1 MLKEITFIPPPGRYP
16 AAGPGQTPPNIAAG
30 AGKAAVKGRAAG
42 RFMLEGIAK
51 SGMGRRG
58 FLPLL
63 AAESGG
69 VPWSYS
75 GAGAPNHW
83 GELSPDYALCA
94 AGRNQSPIDLTGY
107 TTDPAAPP
115 LSFAYGG
122 NAQAVRH
129 NGRIADVE
137 YATGNR
143 IAIGNQTYE
152 LKAMHIHTPAEHQ
165 IDRKLFAA
173 ELHLV
178 HRNAAG
184 DYAVVGQ
191 LFRLGQPDPV
201 VRALLD
207 AYPEPGQIRESGFD
221 LNAAALVPTDLGYYR
236 YSGSLTTP
244 PCSEPVDWIA
254 LREIRAIA
262 QEQVNRIAALHNGF
276 NHRPIQPRN
285 GRAIVYTGAR

>member
-1 MLKEITFIPPPGRYP
+1 MLKGIFYP
-16 AAGPGQTPPNIAAG
+16 AAGHGQPPPGFAAG
-30 AGKAAVKGRAAG
+30 AGEAVDSSAVKGRAAG
-42 RFMLEGIAK
+42 RFMLEGIWNP
-51 SGMGRRG
+51 GRGGRG

-63 AAESGG
+63 AAGSGG
-69 VPWSYS
+69 VPWSYG

-94 AGRNQSPIDLTGY
+94 AGLNQSPIDLTGY

-115 LSFAYGG
+115 LSFAYRGP
-122 NAQAVRH
+122 AQAVRH

-137 YATGNR
+137 YAPGNR
-143 IAIGNQTYE
+143 ITIGERTYE
-152 LKAMHIHTPAEHQ
+152 LKAMHIHAPAEHQ
-165 IDRKLFAA
+165 IDRELFAA

-191 LFRLGQPDPV
+191 LFRLGAPDPV
-201 VRALLD
+201 VQALLE
-207 AYPEPGQIRESGFD
+207 AYPEPGQSRVSGFD
-221 LNAAALVPTDLGYYR
+221 LDAAALVPSDLGYYR

-244 PCSEPVDWIA
+244 PCAEPVDWIA
-254 LREIRAIA
+254 LREIRSIA

-285 GRAIVYTGAR
+285 GREIVYTGER

>member
-1 MLKEITFIPPPGRYP
+1 M
-16 AAGPGQTPPNIAAG
+16 
-30 AGKAAVKGRAAG
+30 AGKAVDLAAVKGKAAG

-51 SGMGRRG
+51 SSRGGRG

-63 AAESGG
+63 AAGSSG
-69 VPWSYS
+69 VPWSYG

-94 AGRNQSPIDLTGY
+94 AGLNQSPIDLTGY

-115 LSFAYGG
+115 LSFAYRGP
-122 NAQAVRH
+122 AQAVRH

-137 YATGNR
+137 YAPGNR
-143 IAIGNQTYE
+143 IVIGNQTYE
-152 LKAMHIHTPAEHQ
+152 LKAMHIHAPAEHQ
-165 IDRKLFAA
+165 IDQELFAA

-178 HRNAAG
+178 HRSTAG

-191 LFRLGQPDPV
+191 LFRLGAPDSV
-201 VRALLD
+201 VQALLD

-221 LNAAALVPTDLGYYR
+221 LNAAALVPSDLGYYR
-236 YSGSLTTP
+236 YTGSLTTP
-244 PCSEPVDWIA
+244 PCSEPVDWIE
-254 LREIRAIA
+254 LREIRSIA

-285 GRAIVYTGAR
+285 GREIVYTGER

>member
-1 MLKEITFIPPPGRYP
+1 MGYFIPPPGRVSPHP
-16 AAGPGQTPPNIAAG
+16 AFAAMAGQAVDP
-30 AGKAAVKGRAAG
+30 AAVKGRAAG

-51 SGMGRRG
+51 SGMGQRG

-63 AAESGG
+63 AAGSDG
-69 VPWSYS
+69 VPWSYG

-137 YATGNR
+137 YAPGNR
-143 IAIGNQTYE
+143 ITIGDRTYE
-152 LKAMHIHTPAEHQ
+152 LIAMHIHAPAEHQ

-191 LFRLGQPDPV
+191 LFRLGQADPV
-201 VRALLD
+201 VQALLE
-207 AYPEPGQIRESGFD
+207 AYPEAGQIRESGFD
-221 LNAAALVPTDLGYYR
+221 LDAAALVPSDLGYYR

-244 PCSEPVDWIA
+244 PCAEPVDWIA
-254 LREIRAIA
+254 LREIRSIA

-285 GRAIVYTGAR
+285 GREIIYTGPR

>member
-1 MLKEITFIPPPGRYP
+1 MLKGIFYPTTESRGQPPPG
-16 AAGPGQTPPNIAAG
+16 IATG
-30 AGKAAVKGRAAG
+30 AGKAVDPAAVKGRAVG

-51 SGMGRRG
+51 SGMGQRG

-63 AAESGG
+63 AAEGG
-69 VPWSYS
+69 VPWSYG

-83 GELSPDYALCA
+83 AELSPDYALCA
-94 AGRNQSPIDLTGY
+94 AGLNQSPIDLTGY

-137 YATGNR
+137 YAPGNR
-143 IAIGNQTYE
+143 IVIGDRTYE
-152 LKAMHIHTPAEHQ
+152 LKAMHIHAPAEHQ
-165 IDRKLFAA
+165 IDRELFAA

-191 LFRLGQPDPV
+191 LFRLGEPDPV
-201 VRALLD
+201 VQALLD
-207 AYPEPGQIRESGFD
+207 AYPEPGQSRESGFALD
-221 LNAAALVPTDLGYYR
+221 AAALVPSDLGYYR

-244 PCSEPVDWIA
+244 PCAEPVDWIA

-285 GRAIVYTGAR
+285 GREIIYTGER

>member
-1 MLKEITFIPPPGRYP
+1 
-16 AAGPGQTPPNIAAG
+16 
-30 AGKAAVKGRAAG
+30 
-42 RFMLEGIAK
+42 MLEGIAK
-51 SGMGRRG
+51 SGRGQRG

-63 AAESGG
+63 AAGSSG
-69 VPWSYS
+69 VPWSYG

-94 AGRNQSPIDLTGY
+94 AGLNQSPIDLTGY

-115 LSFAYGG
+115 LSFAYRGQ
-122 NAQAVRH
+122 AQAVRH

-137 YATGNR
+137 YAPGNR

-152 LKAMHIHTPAEHQ
+152 LKAMHIHAPAEHQ
-165 IDRKLFAA
+165 IDRELFAA

-178 HRNAAG
+178 HRNSAG

-191 LFRLGQPDPV
+191 LFRLGQADPV
-201 VRALLD
+201 VQALLD
-207 AYPEPGQIRESGFD
+207 AYPEPGQSRESGFD
-221 LNAAALVPTDLGYYR
+221 LNAAALIPSDLGYYR

-244 PCSEPVDWIA
+244 PCAEPVDWIE
-254 LREIRAIA
+254 LREIRSIA
-262 QEQVNRIAALHNGF
+262 QEQVNRIAVLHNGF